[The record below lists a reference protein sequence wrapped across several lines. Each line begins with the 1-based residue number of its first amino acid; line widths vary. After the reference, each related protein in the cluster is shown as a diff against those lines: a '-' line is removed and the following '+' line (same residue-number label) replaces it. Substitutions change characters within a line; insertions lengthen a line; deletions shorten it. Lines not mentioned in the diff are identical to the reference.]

1 MFWNAIKEKVG
12 SNVNARNLLV
22 DFESANITAFQE
34 MYPDIDVTG
43 CEFHFRKAIFSHIQT
58 EKIVDLF
65 NQSPEF
71 QLFVGMLYSLAYVP
85 PEDIVKVILRIKI
98 DIFNYSHT

>member
-1 MFWNAIKEKVG
+1 M
-12 SNVNARNLLV
+12 
-22 DFESANITAFQE
+22 
-34 MYPDIDVTG
+34 
-43 CEFHFRKAIFSHIQT
+43 T
-58 EKIVDLF
+58 EKIVDFF

-98 DIFNYSHT
+98 DIFNYSHTWSNHLFYPQVYENVILEFVVAWLVRGG

>member
-1 MFWNAIKEKVG
+1 MQARLSNGRSIPAAFGLLPGKSTDIYSMFWNAIKEKVG

-71 QLFVGMLYSLAYVP
+71 
-85 PEDIVKVILRIKI
+85 
-98 DIFNYSHT
+98 

>member
-1 MFWNAIKEKVG
+1 M
-12 SNVNARNLLV
+12 
-22 DFESANITAFQE
+22 
-34 MYPDIDVTG
+34 
-43 CEFHFRKAIFSHIQT
+43 T
-58 EKIVDLF
+58 EKIVDFF